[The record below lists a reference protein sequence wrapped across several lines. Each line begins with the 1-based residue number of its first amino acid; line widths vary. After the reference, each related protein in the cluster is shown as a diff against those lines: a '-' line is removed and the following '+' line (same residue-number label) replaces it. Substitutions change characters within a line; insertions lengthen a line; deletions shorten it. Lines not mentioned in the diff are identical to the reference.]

1 MTKTCSKC
9 QETKDVAA
17 FYKLKALRPNDDG
30 YDYYCK
36 ICRTTS
42 VYKTWKTNKNKCTE
56 EGCDRP
62 NYARN
67 TCKNH
72 YHKLLRREKK
82 NK

>member
-1 MTKTCSKC
+1 MNKTCVRCK
-9 QETKDVAA
+9 EAKDVSD
-17 FYKLKALRPNDDG
+17 FYKLKALRPKDDG

-36 ICRTTS
+36 SCRTTS
-42 VYKTWKTNKNKCTE
+42 VYKTWKTNKVKCTID
-56 EGCDRP
+56 GCDRP